1 MRVYARTYAREKKNP
16 RKNRRRPHF
25 SQTEFWSWCHPCVC
39 AYVRVCRHSPA
50 LLEILPTGINLIVN
64 SNRILPPF
72 ATKTAQILN

>member
-16 RKNRRRPHF
+16 RKKSPPTAFLADGVLELVSSLR
-25 SQTEFWSWCHPCVC
+25 
-39 AYVRVCRHSPA
+39 VRVCRHSPA